1 MNSKNHKILFY
12 TRIAFWELRGCQIL
26 RRRQEKI
33 KMKLFPG
40 STLKYQLCACVVGD
54 IHMHGQVYAKS
65 LYITLAV
72 SWNSNST
79 NMFYIQ
85 CCWEHKPFKKSYQD
99 KNKTNSSNWHYLYI
113 NTKIEMQDLFH
124 IIGITKC
131 HEI

>member
-54 IHMHGQVYAKS
+54 IHLHGQVYAKS
-65 LYITLAV
+65 LYITQAV

-79 NMFYIQ
+79 NMLLCIYSVA
-85 CCWEHKPFKKSYQD
+85 ESTSLSKSLIKT
-99 KNKTNSSNWHYLYI
+99 KNNSSNWHYLYI